1 MPPDGNGRGRH
12 RGSPGRS
19 AVTRPAGASPGR
31 PAIAAAIASAIA
43 GRPVIAAAIVAAAI
57 VSLSAPAA
65 ADVTASGSVGAGV
78 FAGQAASTAEVG
90 VDAAGIGYAVGLGAG
105 ARFLAEDGFRGQE
118 WDEASEW
125 VRVVRY
131 ALLRRGDPPGDGG
144 EPDAAWVAAAVG
156 ELGGVTL
163 GHGALIDGFAGGL
176 DVDHGRVGVQ
186 VSAGRGDLVGE
197 LVVDDVV
204 APRIAGARVAMRP
217 GGRAVLGVSAAG
229 DRAAPSMEEGEEAIG
244 GVAIDGELGGVTD
257 GGGRGALHADLVHL
271 VGLGVGLHIGARGL
285 IELGESLRV
294 GGGAELRAGSDHYL
308 PGWIGPLYER
318 DRRQLGDDDA
328 MAGQL
333 DAARAGGLGGIGVA
347 GQLTAEVP
355 DRVDVSLGYAGRP
368 GLADLVTA
376 RVAAPHRAGAQVALW
391 AAAEVEG
398 RAAEAMALAFE
409 LRVRLPGRWFV
420 RGDVAR
426 LYREGDD
433 GSFAP
438 IWLGQVA
445 LGSMLGGD
453 SSRH

>member
-1 MPPDGNGRGRH
+1 MRPDGR
-12 RGSPGRS
+12 
-19 AVTRPAGASPGR
+19 TWK
-31 PAIAAAIASAIA
+31 PAIAAAM
-43 GRPVIAAAIVAAAI
+43 AAAMAALPGRAAAD
-57 VSLSAPAA
+57 
-65 ADVTASGSVGAGV
+65 DVTASGSVGAGV

-90 VDAAGIGYAVGLGAG
+90 VDAAGRGYAVGLGAG

-131 ALLRRGDPPGDGG
+131 ALLRRGDAPGDGG
-144 EPDAAWVAAAVG
+144 EPGEAWLAAAVG

-163 GHGALIDGFAGGL
+163 GHGSLIDGFAGGL

-186 VSAGRGDLVGE
+186 ASAGRGDLVAE
-197 LVVDDVV
+197 LVVDDVI
-204 APRIAGARVAMRP
+204 APRIAGARVAMRR

-229 DRAAPSMEEGEEAIG
+229 DRTAPSMEAGEEAIG
-244 GVAIDGELGGVTD
+244 GLAIDGEVGAVTD
-257 GGGRGALHADLVHL
+257 GGARGALHADVVHL
-271 VGLGVGLHIGARGL
+271 LGLGVGVHLGARGL
-285 IELGESLRV
+285 IDLGESMRV

-328 MAGQL
+328 MTGQL
-333 DAARAGGLGGIGVA
+333 DGARAGGLGGIGIAGHVA
-347 GQLTAEVP
+347 VEVP

-376 RVAAPHRAGAQVALW
+376 RVAAPHRAGAQAALW
-391 AAAEVEG
+391 AAAEVDG
-398 RAAEAMALAFE
+398 GAAEAMALAFE

-420 RGDVAR
+420 RGDAAR

-433 GSFAP
+433 GVLAP

-445 LGSMLGGD
+445 LGSMLGGG